1 MANTNTPDHWDTQK
15 KIFGHPVGLYILF
28 LTEMWERFSYY
39 GMRAILVLFL
49 TSSTKGGLGWTDG
62 EAIQLYG
69 VYTMLVYVMSI
80 PGGIIADKFLGQKR
94 SVMLGGFLLVAGHLL
109 MAYTELWAFYGALGL
124 IILGVGFLK
133 PNISTMVG
141 GLYRPGD
148 GKRDSGFIIF
158 YMGINLGAFLS
169 SLIVG
174 YVGEKVGWH
183 YGFALA
189 GLGMIIGQL
198 VFISGQKYLTF
209 VGNLV
214 KKGAGKEEKIDK
226 PFTPKEIDRVKVLL
240 ISFLIVWV
248 FWAAFEQAGGFMN
261 LFTKQYTDRFVAET
275 IQVDEYVALDSNVIK
290 QAKELIEKK
299 ADPSVESFSDLINN
313 LISSQPKTVEQ
324 LTTEF
329 NDGGFGDKINT
340 RTYQAPKEGMDSAL
354 YANLTSEAPVIAEK
368 SGQYVVS
375 DLNNDQSGF
384 IVPTSWFQ
392 SLNAMFIL
400 IFGGVFAALWTFLGK
415 RNKEPNTMFKFGLS
429 TIILGIGF
437 LLMVFATLEKDTN
450 VFGKSSMWWLVGAY
464 LFHTLGELCISPIA
478 LSFITKVAPKRIV
491 ASMMGVYFAVTGL
504 GNFAAAKIG
513 EQAAEF
519 GPKAVFAGI
528 TIFSVIFGIVLI
540 AFSKK
545 LIALTHGAE
554 SGELEEEEK

>member
-1 MANTNTPDHWDTQK
+1 MANVDNSPDHWDTQK
-15 KIFGHPVGLYILF
+15 KIFGHPVGLFILF
-28 LTEMWERFSYY
+28 FTEMWERFSYY

-49 TSSTKGGLGWTDG
+49 TSSTKGGLGWTDE
-62 EAIQLYG
+62 EALSLYG

-80 PGGIIADKFLGQKR
+80 PGGIIADRFLGQKR

-124 IILGVGFLK
+124 IVLGVGFLK

-148 GKRDSGFIIF
+148 GARDSGFIIF

-174 YVGEKVGWH
+174 YVGEKIGWH

-189 GLGMIIGQL
+189 GIGMIIGQL
-198 VFISGQKYLTF
+198 VFVGGQKYLKF
-209 VGNLV
+209 VGNLTSKTDSQEV
-214 KKGAGKEEKIDK
+214 IDR
-226 PFTPKEIDRVKVLL
+226 PFTKKENDRIKVLL
-240 ISFLIVWV
+240 TSFLIVLV

-261 LFTKQYTDRFVAET
+261 LFTKQYTDRFATTT
-275 IQVDEYVALDSNVIK
+275 IQVDEYSASDQATIDSVRVAVENKS
-290 QAKELIEKK
+290 EIEIN
-299 ADPSVESFSDLINN
+299 SFSDLIKGF
-313 LISSQPKTVEQ
+313 SSDPKSVDELKEQ
-324 LTTEF
+324 F
-329 NDGGFGDKINT
+329 SQKGYGDQVQV
-340 RTYQAPKEGMDSAL
+340 RTYDIQKSDTDSAL
-354 YANLTSEAPVIAEK
+354 YSNLTSEAPVTYQKDGKYI
-368 SGQYVVS
+368 VS
-375 DLNNDQSGF
+375 DLNNNQSGF

-400 IFGGVFAALWTFLGK
+400 MFGGVFAALWIYLGK
-415 RNKEPNTMFKFGLS
+415 RGKEPNTMFKFGLS

-437 LLMVFATLEKDTN
+437 LLMVFATIEKDAN
-450 VFGKSSMWWLVGAY
+450 FFGKSSMWWLVGAY

-478 LSFITKVAPKRIV
+478 LSFITKVAPKKIV

-504 GNFAAAKIG
+504 GNWAAAKIG
-513 EQAAEF
+513 EQAAAF

-528 TIFSVIFGIVLI
+528 TIFAIAFGIILI
-540 AFSKK
+540 FFSKK

-554 SGELEEEEK
+554 EGKSAEDDE